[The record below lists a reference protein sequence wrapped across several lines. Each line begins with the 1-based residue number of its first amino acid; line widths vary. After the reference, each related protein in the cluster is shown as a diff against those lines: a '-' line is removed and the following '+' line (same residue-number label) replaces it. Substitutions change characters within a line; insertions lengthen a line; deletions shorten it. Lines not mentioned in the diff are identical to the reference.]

1 MHSNFLDKRRRHLR
15 LQPNQVDNVLPEHFG
30 TSYPK
35 FIQLLK
41 YYYEFQSEERSTE
54 LLSHMF
60 ATRDITETDI
70 TLLSY
75 IEDELLLGD
84 SYFESFAEGDAQKRA
99 AANFSNTLF
108 RSKGTKFAIQ
118 WFFRSFFGIDVEIV
132 ETQEQVF
139 KLNDAQSGIGSNS
152 IRFLTDDKLY
162 QTFAYLIRSS
172 VPIVKW
178 KDLFKLFVHPA
189 GMYLGGELLVSD
201 RVFAS
206 MIAPQLVGKALPIDE
221 FYLQVL
227 RIASNQSTTPTEFY
241 QWGETIAPDG
251 YRLLTPSLSGDSV
264 KSADAL
270 IYANIAVGTATR
282 LQEERW
288 FNTVLPSLQDQ
299 PWYSENYQLYS
310 TEEGVVNRR
319 KNSVYATYVEPSI
332 TENEGTEFRVRL
344 VGEHVPG
351 RAGTYEY
358 YIDKNTTNIADFEYG
373 TALPDSNNKQLITM
387 ANDSASLY
395 IKTFADSDESEIAE
409 SFTVYFFDDEHR
421 NVATQSIT
429 INDVEASY
437 TLTPSSTSIDEGDS
451 VQFTIAGVGVP
462 NDGSTTLQYQVI
474 PTALDS
480 ADSADFVATTWT
492 SDFTPI
498 DIRNDS
504 GRFSVQT
511 RVDGDQDSEETFIVK
526 LYTGSNILKATSP
539 LITLNNVFP
548 TFEVTAVAG
557 YITITEGDN
566 VVVELEVD
574 PTTVGTTVNYTIGG
588 TDPRIITKTGS
599 FVITS
604 KKAQYILS
612 ATETSDVFEAVSDVT
627 LNLTTSSGGYFT
639 PELSDT
645 PILNIENQTS
655 TFTITP
661 SVVGARNGD
670 NLNFNIG
677 GTNIQDGV
685 RAGYFID
692 HITTTDS
699 DFSTPPP
706 TDSASALPITFT
718 SNSGT
723 APLILANNGDSDNE
737 DFSFVLT
744 NTSGDEQGR
753 LNYTIIGDFLYTM
766 TTPQGGNAN
775 EGQTIESIFTT
786 SAADGVYY
794 YYIAGTVDAN
804 DFSDGWAPITA
815 RQPFTVAGNN
825 GMIELTLNND
835 QRQETNETFRI
846 YVSETPSGATLA
858 STGDIT
864 LYDTSVPL
872 YTMTVPT
879 GGIIEGQTLSISVNP
894 SLNNNGSENVYVNFK
909 TISGDS
915 ADILIPQPLAR
926 PISDQNAV
934 FSTPIG
940 VKDSA
945 TGGLTIQA
953 TAHVGSYTGTLVAS
967 GSIVVADATP
977 SYTLATNATND
988 SASEGDTIQFSFNG
1002 TNVPTATYY
1011 YNVSDVKPKQNT
1023 SVTASGSQ
1031 ILYVPHSNLTLGMEI
1046 RGNIPYPTGT
1056 VITNF
1061 GSGNLVTVS
1070 NPNTLPV
1077 NAPAGT
1083 SVYFALPEVWADFGA
1098 SSNKPFGEF
1107 SHTTSSVSQFN
1118 VDIATDGDLPHPRIE
1133 NYTMNVASSFG
1144 ASAVK
1149 TKAFTIGDMTITTV
1163 PEVQIPPL
1171 LTNPQTHSDLGSN
1184 TDVGSVTLEVNP
1196 VGDLRVDGFVAET
1209 AGLPNTDY
1217 GDWVDDIGVD
1227 FIAGDFEIKATL
1239 LESSGFN
1246 AGSPGDFG
1254 VWDDLDTTRT
1264 WNVQSGLAP
1273 SGNSVTVSETIS
1285 FTIRE
1290 KANTNNA
1297 VTFVQTLTAV
1307 TLDFGG
1313 FTLTPISFG

>member
-41 YYYEFQSEERSTE
+41 YYYEFQAEERSTE

-139 KLNDAQSGIGSNS
+139 KLNDTQSGIGSNS

-206 MIAPQLVGKALPIDE
+206 MIAPQLVGKALPIDQ
-221 FYLQVL
+221 FYLQVIQ
-227 RIASNQSTTPTEFY
+227 IANGNSTAPTEFY

-264 KSADAL
+264 KSIDAL
-270 IYANIAVGTATR
+270 IYARIAAGAATR
-282 LQEERW
+282 EQEERW

-299 PWYSENYQLYS
+299 PWYRENYQLYS
-310 TEEGVVNRR
+310 TTEGVVNRR

-351 RAGTYEY
+351 RSGTYEY

-373 TALPDSNNKQLITM
+373 TALPDSNNRQLITM

-395 IKTFADSDESEIAE
+395 IKTFADSDESESAE

-421 NVATQSIT
+421 NVASQSIT
-429 INDVEASY
+429 INDVDASY

-451 VQFTIAGVGVP
+451 VQFTIAGIGVP
-462 NDGSTTLQYQVI
+462 NGGSTTLQYQVI

-511 RVDGDQDSEETFIVK
+511 KVDGDQDSEETFIVK

-539 LITLNNVFP
+539 LITLNNKVP
-548 TFEVTAVAG
+548 TFAITKDGSNTA
-557 YITITEGDN
+557 TITEGDN
-566 VVVELEVD
+566 VVVELTVD
-574 PTTVGTTVNYTIGG
+574 ATTVGTTVNYTIGG

-604 KKAQYILS
+604 AQSQYILS
-612 ATETSDVFEAVSDVT
+612 ATETSDVFETVAGQVID
-627 LNLTTSSGGYFT
+627 LTTSSGGFFN
-639 PELSDT
+639 PERTDDL
-645 PILNIENQTS
+645 ILQIENQTQS
-655 TFTITP
+655 FIITP
-661 SVVGARNGD
+661 SVVGAQNGD
-670 NLNFNIG
+670 NLNFNIT

-692 HITTTDS
+692 HVTTTDA

-706 TDSASALPITFT
+706 TTDSAALPITFT
-718 SNSGT
+718 SNLGT
-723 APLILANNGDSDNE
+723 APFILANNGDSDNE
-737 DFSFVLT
+737 DFVFVLT

-753 LNYTIIGDFLYTM
+753 LGYTIIGDYAYTM
-766 TTPQGGNAN
+766 TTPNGGNAN

-786 SAADGVYY
+786 SAADGLYY
-794 YYIAGTVDAN
+794 YYIAGTVDSN
-804 DFSDGWAPITA
+804 DFSDGWAPIDA
-815 RQPFTVAGNN
+815 RQSFIVAGNN
-825 GMIELTLNND
+825 GVIDLTLNND

-846 YVSETPSGATLA
+846 YVSDTPSGATLA

-879 GGIIEGQTLSISVNP
+879 GVVIEGQTLSITVNP
-894 SLNNNGSENVYVNFK
+894 SINNNGSENVYVNFK

-915 ADILIPQPLAR
+915 ADIIIPQPIAQS
-926 PISDQNAV
+926 ISDQAVV

-940 VKDSA
+940 VRDSA
-945 TGGLTIQA
+945 TGGLTVQA
-953 TAHVGSYTGTLVAS
+953 TAHVGSYTGTLVTS
-967 GSIVVADATP
+967 GSIVVADAAS
-977 SYTLATNATND
+977 SYTLATNATDD

-1011 YNVSDVKPKQNT
+1011 YNVSDVKPKATT
-1023 SVTASGSQ
+1023 STTFSGSQ
-1031 ILYVPHSNLTLGMEI
+1031 VLYVPHSNLTLGMEI
-1046 RGNIPYPTGT
+1046 RGTIPYPTGT
-1056 VITNF
+1056 VITSF
-1061 GSGNLVTVS
+1061 GSGNLVYVS
-1070 NPNTLPV
+1070 NANTLPV
-1077 NAPAGT
+1077 NASAGT

-1118 VDIATDGDLPHPRIE
+1118 VDIATDGDLPQPRIE
-1133 NYTMNVASSFG
+1133 NYTMNVTSSFG

-1149 TKAFTIGDMTITTV
+1149 TKAFTIGDMTISNI
-1163 PEVQIPPL
+1163 PEVQIPPV
-1171 LTNPQTHSDLGSN
+1171 LTNPQIHFDIGSN
-1184 TDVGSVTLEVNP
+1184 SNLASITLDVNP
-1196 VGDLRVDGFVAET
+1196 VGDLRVNGFAAEL
-1209 AGLPNTDY
+1209 AGLPTIDY

-1227 FIAGDFEIKATL
+1227 FVAGNFEIKATL
-1239 LESSGFN
+1239 VGSFGTN

-1254 VWDDLDTTRT
+1254 VWDDLDITRS
-1264 WNVQSGLAP
+1264 WNVESGTAP
-1273 SGNSVTVSETIS
+1273 SGGVVSVSEEIS

-1290 KANTNNA
+1290 KANTSNA
-1297 VTFVQTLTAV
+1297 VTFVQTLTAS
-1307 TLDFGG
+1307 TIDID
-1313 FTLTPISFG
+1313 PINFP

>member
-41 YYYEFQSEERSTE
+41 YYYEFQAEERSTE

-139 KLNDAQSGIGSNS
+139 KLNDTQSGIGSNS

-206 MIAPQLVGKALPIDE
+206 MIAPQLVGKALPIDQ
-221 FYLQVL
+221 FYLQVIQ
-227 RIASNQSTTPTEFY
+227 IANGNSTAPTEFY

-264 KSADAL
+264 KSIDAL
-270 IYANIAVGTATR
+270 IYARIAAGAATR
-282 LQEERW
+282 EQEERW

-299 PWYSENYQLYS
+299 PWYRENYQLYS
-310 TEEGVVNRR
+310 TTEGVVNRR

-351 RAGTYEY
+351 RSGTYEY

-373 TALPDSNNKQLITM
+373 TALPDSNNRQLITM

-395 IKTFADSDESEIAE
+395 IKTFADSDESESAE
-409 SFTVYFFDDEHR
+409 SFTVHFFDDEHR
-421 NVATQSIT
+421 NVASQSIT
-429 INDVEASY
+429 INDVDASY

-451 VQFTIAGVGVP
+451 VQFTIAGIGVP
-462 NDGSTTLQYQVI
+462 NGGSTTLQYQVI

-511 RVDGDQDSEETFIVK
+511 KVDGDQDSEETFIVK

-539 LITLNNVFP
+539 LITLNNKVP
-548 TFEVTAVAG
+548 TFAITKDGSNTA
-557 YITITEGDN
+557 TITEGDN
-566 VVVELEVD
+566 VVVELTVD
-574 PTTVGTTVNYTIGG
+574 ATTVGTTVNYTIGG

-604 KKAQYILS
+604 TQSQYILS
-612 ATETSDVFEAVSDVT
+612 ATETSDVFETVAGQVID
-627 LNLTTSSGGYFT
+627 LTTSSGGFFN
-639 PELSDT
+639 PELSET
-645 PILNIENQTS
+645 IVLLVENQTQS
-655 TFTITP
+655 FIITP
-661 SVVGARNGD
+661 SVVGAQNGD
-670 NLNFNIG
+670 NLNFNIT

-692 HITTTDS
+692 HVTTTDA

-706 TDSASALPITFT
+706 TTDSAALPITFT
-718 SNSGT
+718 SNLGT
-723 APLILANNGDSDNE
+723 APFILANNGDSDNE
-737 DFSFVLT
+737 DFVFVLT

-753 LNYTIIGDFLYTM
+753 LGYTIIGDYAYTM
-766 TTPQGGNAN
+766 TTPNGGNAN

-786 SAADGVYY
+786 SAADGLYY
-794 YYIAGTVDAN
+794 YYIAGTVDSN
-804 DFSDGWAPITA
+804 DFSDGWAPIDA
-815 RQPFTVAGNN
+815 RQSFIVAGNN
-825 GMIELTLNND
+825 GVIDLTLNND

-846 YVSETPSGATLA
+846 YVSDTPSGATLA

-879 GGIIEGQTLSISVNP
+879 GVVIEGQTLSITVNP
-894 SLNNNGSENVYVNFK
+894 SINNNGSENVYVNFK

-915 ADILIPQPLAR
+915 ADIIIPQPIAQS
-926 PISDQNAV
+926 ISDQAVV

-945 TGGLTIQA
+945 TGGLTVQA
-953 TAHVGSYTGTLVAS
+953 TAHAGSYTGTLVTS
-967 GSIVVADATP
+967 GSIVVADATS
-977 SYTLATNATND
+977 SYTLATNATDD

-1011 YNVSDVKPKQNT
+1011 YNVSDVKPKATT
-1023 SVTASGSQ
+1023 STTFSGSQ
-1031 ILYVPHSNLTLGMEI
+1031 VLYVPHSNLTLGMEI
-1046 RGNIPYPTGT
+1046 RGTIPYPTGT
-1056 VITNF
+1056 VITSF
-1061 GSGNLVTVS
+1061 GSGNLVYVS
-1070 NPNTLPV
+1070 NANTLPV
-1077 NAPAGT
+1077 NASAGT

-1118 VDIATDGDLPHPRIE
+1118 VDIATDGDLPQPRIE
-1133 NYTMNVASSFG
+1133 NYTMNVTSSFG

-1149 TKAFTIGDMTITTV
+1149 TKAFTIGDMTISNI
-1163 PEVQIPPL
+1163 PEVQIPPV
-1171 LTNPQTHSDLGSN
+1171 LTNPQIHFDIGSNSDLASI
-1184 TDVGSVTLEVNP
+1184 TLDVNP
-1196 VGDLRVDGFVAET
+1196 VGDLRVNGFAAEL
-1209 AGLPNTDY
+1209 AGLPTIDY
-1217 GDWVDDIGVD
+1217 GDWVDDIGAAFV
-1227 FIAGDFEIKATL
+1227 AGNFEIKATL
-1239 LESSGFN
+1239 VSSFGTN

-1254 VWDDLDTTRT
+1254 VWDDLDITRS
-1264 WNVQSGLAP
+1264 WNVESGTAP
-1273 SGNSVTVSETIS
+1273 SGGVVSVSEEIS

-1290 KANTNNA
+1290 KANTSNA
-1297 VTFVQTLTAV
+1297 VTFVQTLTAS
-1307 TLDFGG
+1307 TIDID
-1313 FTLTPISFG
+1313 PINFP

>member
-41 YYYEFQSEERSTE
+41 YYYEFQTEERSTE

-139 KLNDAQSGIGSNS
+139 KLNDTQSGIGSNS

-206 MIAPQLVGKALPIDE
+206 MIAPQLVGKALPIDQ
-221 FYLQVL
+221 FYLQVIQ
-227 RIASNQSTTPTEFY
+227 IANGNSTTPTEFY

-264 KSADAL
+264 KSIDAL
-270 IYANIAVGTATR
+270 IYARIAAGAATR
-282 LQEERW
+282 EQEERW

-299 PWYSENYQLYS
+299 PWYRENYQLYS
-310 TEEGVVNRR
+310 TTEGVVNRR

-351 RAGTYEY
+351 RAGSYEY

-373 TALPDSNNKQLITM
+373 TALPDSNNRQLITM

-395 IKTFADSDESEIAE
+395 IKTFADSDESESAE
-409 SFTVYFFDDEHR
+409 SFTVHFFDDEHR
-421 NVATQSIT
+421 NVASQSIT
-429 INDVEASY
+429 INDVDASY

-451 VQFTIAGVGVP
+451 VQFTIAGIGVP
-462 NDGSTTLQYQVI
+462 NGGSTTLQYQVI

-511 RVDGDQDSEETFIVK
+511 KVDGDQDSEETFIVK

-539 LITLNNVFP
+539 LITLNNVTPAFV
-548 TFEVTAVAG
+548 VTSDAG
-557 YITITEGDN
+557 SLTITEGDN

-574 PTTVGTTVNYTIGG
+574 ATTVGTTVNYTIGG

-604 KKAQYILS
+604 AKSQYILS
-612 ATETSDVFEAVSDVT
+612 ATETSDVFETVGSGVT
-627 LNLTTSSGGYFT
+627 LNLTTSSGGFFN
-639 PELSDT
+639 PELSET
-645 PILNIENQTS
+645 IVLLVENQTQS
-655 TFTITP
+655 FIITP
-661 SVVGARNGD
+661 SVVGAQNGD
-670 NLNFNIG
+670 NLNFNIT

-692 HITTTDS
+692 HVTTTDA

-723 APLILANNGDSDNE
+723 APFILANNGDSDNE
-737 DFSFVLT
+737 DFFFVLT

-753 LNYTIIGDFLYTM
+753 LAYTIIGDYAYTM
-766 TTPQGGNAN
+766 TTPNGGNAN

-786 SAADGVYY
+786 SAADGLYY
-794 YYIAGTVDAN
+794 YYIAGTVDSN
-804 DFSDGWAPITA
+804 DFSDGWASINA
-815 RQPFTVAGNN
+815 RQSFIVAGNN
-825 GMIELTLNND
+825 GLIDLTLNND
-835 QRQETNETFRI
+835 QRRETNETFRI
-846 YVSETPSGATLA
+846 YVSDTPSGATLA

-879 GGIIEGQTLSISVNP
+879 GVVIEGQTLSITVNP
-894 SLNNNGSENVYVNFK
+894 SINNNGSENVYVNFK

-915 ADILIPQPLAR
+915 ADIITPQPIAQ
-926 PISDQNAV
+926 PISDQAVV

-945 TGGLTIQA
+945 TGGLTVQA
-953 TAHVGSYTGTLVAS
+953 TAHVGSYTGTLVTS
-967 GSIVVADATP
+967 GSIVVADAAS
-977 SYTLATNATND
+977 SYTLATNATDD

-1011 YNVSDVKPKQNT
+1011 YNVSDVKPKATT
-1023 SVTASGSQ
+1023 STTFSGSQ
-1031 ILYVPHSNLTLGMEI
+1031 VLYVPQSNLTLGMEI
-1046 RGNIPYPTGT
+1046 RGTIPYPTGT
-1056 VITNF
+1056 VITSF
-1061 GSGNLVTVS
+1061 GSGNLVYVS
-1070 NPNTLPV
+1070 NANTLPV

-1118 VDIATDGDLPHPRIE
+1118 VDIATDGDLPQPRIE

-1149 TKAFTIGDMTITTV
+1149 TKAFTIGDMTISNI

-1171 LTNPQTHSDLGSN
+1171 LTNPQTHFDIGSN
-1184 TDVGSVTLEVNP
+1184 SNPGSITLDVNP
-1196 VGDLRVDGFVAET
+1196 VGDLRVNGYAAEL
-1209 AGLPNTDY
+1209 AGLPTIDY

-1227 FIAGDFEIKATL
+1227 FVAGDFEIKATL
-1239 LESSGFN
+1239 VSSIGTN

-1254 VWDDLDTTRT
+1254 VWDDLDITRS
-1264 WNVQSGLAP
+1264 WNVESGPAP
-1273 SGNSVTVSETIS
+1273 SGGSVSVSEEIS

-1290 KANTNNA
+1290 KANTSNA
-1297 VTFVQTLTAV
+1297 VTFVQTLAV
-1307 TLDFGG
+1307 STIDIAPI
-1313 FTLTPISFG
+1313 TPF

>member
-41 YYYEFQSEERSTE
+41 YYYEFQAEERSTE

-221 FYLQVL
+221 FYLQVQ
-227 RIASNQSTTPTEFY
+227 RIAANLSTTPTEFY

-270 IYANIAVGTATR
+270 IYTNIATGVATR
-282 LQEERW
+282 EQEERW

-299 PWYSENYQLYS
+299 PWYRENYQLYS
-310 TEEGVVNRR
+310 TTEGVVNRR

-351 RAGTYEY
+351 RSGTYEY

-373 TALPDSNNKQLITM
+373 TALPDSNNRQLITM

-395 IKTFADSDESEIAE
+395 IKTFADSDESESAE
-409 SFTVYFFDDEHR
+409 SFTVHFFDDEHR
-421 NVATQSIT
+421 NVASQSIT
-429 INDVEASY
+429 INDVDASY

-511 RVDGDQDSEETFIVK
+511 KVDGDQDSEETFIVK

-539 LITLNNVFP
+539 LITLNNVAP
-548 TFEVTAVAG
+548 TFSVTSVG
-557 YITITEGDN
+557 GNLTITEGDN

-574 PTTVGTTVNYTIGG
+574 ATTVGTTVNYTIGG

-604 KKAQYILS
+604 TQSQYILS
-612 ATETSDVFEAVSDVT
+612 ATETSDVFETVGSGVT
-627 LNLTTSSGGYFT
+627 LNLTTSSGGFFN
-639 PELSDT
+639 PELSET
-645 PILNIENQTS
+645 IVLLVENQTQS
-655 TFTITP
+655 FIITP
-661 SVVGARNGD
+661 SVVGAQNGD
-670 NLNFNIG
+670 NLNFNIT

-692 HITTTDS
+692 HVTTTDA

-706 TDSASALPITFT
+706 TDSVSALPITFT
-718 SNSGT
+718 SNLGT
-723 APLILANNGDSDNE
+723 APFILANNGDSDNE
-737 DFSFVLT
+737 DFFFVLT

-753 LNYTIIGDFLYTM
+753 LGYTIIGDYAYTM
-766 TTPQGGNAN
+766 TTPNGGNAN

-786 SAADGVYY
+786 SAADGLYY
-794 YYIAGTVDAN
+794 YYIAGTVDSN
-804 DFSDGWAPITA
+804 DFSDGWAPIDA
-815 RQPFTVAGNN
+815 RQSFIVAGNN
-825 GMIELTLNND
+825 GVIDLTLNND
-835 QRQETNETFRI
+835 QRRETNETFRI
-846 YVSETPSGATLA
+846 YVSDTPSGATLA

-879 GGIIEGQTLSISVNP
+879 GGIVEGQTLSITVNP
-894 SLNNNGSENVYVNFK
+894 SINNNGSENIYVNFK

-915 ADILIPQPLAR
+915 ADIITPQPIAQS
-926 PISDQNAV
+926 ISDQAVV

-945 TGGLTIQA
+945 TGGLTVQA
-953 TAHVGSYTGTLVAS
+953 TAHAGSYTGTLVTS
-967 GSIVVADATP
+967 GSIVVADAAS
-977 SYTLATNATND
+977 SYTLATNATDD

-1011 YNVSDVKPKQNT
+1011 YNVSDVKPKATT
-1023 SVTASGSQ
+1023 STTFSGSQ
-1031 ILYVPHSNLTLGMEI
+1031 VLYVPHSNLTLGMEI
-1046 RGNIPYPTGT
+1046 RGTIPYPTGT
-1056 VITNF
+1056 VITSF
-1061 GSGNLVTVS
+1061 GSGNLVYVS
-1070 NPNTLPV
+1070 NANTLPV
-1077 NAPAGT
+1077 NASAGT

-1118 VDIATDGDLPHPRIE
+1118 VDIATDGDLPQPRIE
-1133 NYTMNVASSFG
+1133 NYTMNVTSSFG

-1149 TKAFTIGDMTITTV
+1149 TKAFTIGDMTISNI
-1163 PEVQIPPL
+1163 PEVQIPPV
-1171 LTNPQTHSDLGSN
+1171 LTNPQIHFDIGSNSDLASI
-1184 TDVGSVTLEVNP
+1184 TLDVNP
-1196 VGDLRVDGFVAET
+1196 VGDLRVNGFAAEL
-1209 AGLPNTDY
+1209 AGLPTIDY

-1227 FIAGDFEIKATL
+1227 FVAGDFEIKATL
-1239 LESSGFN
+1239 VSSFGTN

-1254 VWDDLDTTRT
+1254 VWDDLDTTRS
-1264 WNVQSGLAP
+1264 WNVESGTAP
-1273 SGNSVTVSETIS
+1273 SGGVVSVSEEIS

-1290 KANTNNA
+1290 KANTSNA
-1297 VTFVQTLTAV
+1297 VTFVQTLTAS
-1307 TLDFGG
+1307 TIDID
-1313 FTLTPISFG
+1313 PINFP

>member
-41 YYYEFQSEERSTE
+41 YYYEFQAEERSTE

-139 KLNDAQSGIGSNS
+139 KLNDTQSGIGSNS

-206 MIAPQLVGKALPIDE
+206 MIAPQLVGKALPIDQ
-221 FYLQVL
+221 FYLQVIQ
-227 RIASNQSTTPTEFY
+227 IANGNSTTPTEFY

-264 KSADAL
+264 KSIDAL
-270 IYANIAVGTATR
+270 IYARIAAGAATR
-282 LQEERW
+282 EQEERW

-299 PWYSENYQLYS
+299 PWYRENYQLYS
-310 TEEGVVNRR
+310 TTEGVVNRR

-351 RAGTYEY
+351 RAGSYEY

-373 TALPDSNNKQLITM
+373 TALPDSNNRQLITM

-395 IKTFADSDESEIAE
+395 IKTFADSDESESAE

-421 NVATQSIT
+421 NVASQSIT
-429 INDVEASY
+429 INDVDASY

-451 VQFTIAGVGVP
+451 VQFTIAGIGVP
-462 NDGSTTLQYQVI
+462 NGGSTTLQYQVI

-511 RVDGDQDSEETFIVK
+511 KVDGDQDSEETFIVK

-539 LITLNNVFP
+539 LITLNNVTPAFV
-548 TFEVTAVAG
+548 VTSDAG
-557 YITITEGDN
+557 NLTITEGDN

-574 PTTVGTTVNYTIGG
+574 ATTVGTTVNYTIGG

-604 KKAQYILS
+604 TQSQYILS
-612 ATETSDVFEAVSDVT
+612 ATETSDVFETVGSGVT
-627 LNLTTSSGGYFT
+627 LTLTTSSGGFFN
-639 PELSDT
+639 PELSET
-645 PILNIENQTS
+645 IVLLVENQTQS
-655 TFTITP
+655 FIITP
-661 SVVGARNGD
+661 SVVGAQNGD
-670 NLNFNIG
+670 NLNFNIT

-692 HITTTDS
+692 HVTTTDA

-706 TDSASALPITFT
+706 TTDSAALPITFT
-718 SNSGT
+718 SNLGT
-723 APLILANNGDSDNE
+723 APFILANNGDSDNE
-737 DFSFVLT
+737 DFFFVLT
-744 NTSGDEQGR
+744 NTSDDEIGR
-753 LNYTIIGDFLYTM
+753 LGYTIIGDYAYTM
-766 TTPQGGNAN
+766 TTPNGGNAN

-786 SAADGVYY
+786 SAADGLYY
-794 YYIAGTVDAN
+794 YYIAGTVDSN
-804 DFSDGWAPITA
+804 DFSDGWASINA
-815 RQPFTVAGNN
+815 RQSFIVAGNN
-825 GMIELTLNND
+825 GMIDLTLNND
-835 QRQETNETFRI
+835 QRRETNETFRI
-846 YVSETPSGATLA
+846 YVSDTPTGATLA

-879 GGIIEGQTLSISVNP
+879 GVVIEGQTLSITVNP
-894 SLNNNGSENVYVNFK
+894 AINNNGSENVYVNFK

-915 ADILIPQPLAR
+915 ADIITPQPIAQ
-926 PISDQNAV
+926 PISDQAVV

-945 TGGLTIQA
+945 TGGLTVQA
-953 TAHVGSYTGTLVAS
+953 TAHVGSYTGTLVTS
-967 GSIVVADATP
+967 GSIVVADAAS
-977 SYTLATNATND
+977 SYTLATNATDD

-1011 YNVSDVKPKQNT
+1011 YNVSDVKPKATT
-1023 SVTASGSQ
+1023 STTFSGSQ
-1031 ILYVPHSNLTLGMEI
+1031 VLYVPHSNLTLGMEI
-1046 RGNIPYPTGT
+1046 RGTIPYPTGT
-1056 VITNF
+1056 VITSF
-1061 GSGNLVTVS
+1061 GSGNLVYVS
-1070 NPNTLPV
+1070 NANTLPV

-1118 VDIATDGDLPHPRIE
+1118 VDIATDGDLPQPRIE
-1133 NYTMNVASSFG
+1133 NYTMNVTSSFG

-1149 TKAFTIGDMTITTV
+1149 TKAFTIGDMTINNI

-1171 LTNPQTHSDLGSN
+1171 LTNPQTHLDLGSN
-1184 TDVGSVTLEVNP
+1184 NNPASITLDVNP
-1196 VGDLRVDGFVAET
+1196 VGDLRVNGYAAEL
-1209 AGLPNTDY
+1209 AGLSTIDY

-1227 FIAGDFEIKATL
+1227 FVAGDFEIKATL
-1239 LESSGFN
+1239 LGSSGTN

-1254 VWDDLDTTRT
+1254 VWDDLDITRS
-1264 WNVQSGLAP
+1264 WNVESGAAP
-1273 SGNSVTVSETIS
+1273 YGGAVSVSENIS

-1290 KANTNNA
+1290 KANTSNA
-1297 VTFVQTLTAV
+1297 VTFVQTLTA
-1307 TLDFGG
+1307 TTIDID
-1313 FTLTPISFG
+1313 PINFP

>member
-227 RIASNQSTTPTEFY
+227 RIAANLSTTPTEFY

-264 KSADAL
+264 KSTDAL
-270 IYANIAVGTATR
+270 IYANIATGVATR
-282 LQEERW
+282 EQEERW

-299 PWYSENYQLYS
+299 PWYRENYQLYS
-310 TEEGVVNRR
+310 TTEGVVNRR

-351 RAGTYEY
+351 RSGTYEY

-373 TALPDSNNKQLITM
+373 TALPDSNNRQLITM

-395 IKTFADSDESEIAE
+395 IKTFADSDESESAE
-409 SFTVYFFDDEHR
+409 SFTVHFFDDEHR
-421 NVATQSIT
+421 NVASQSIT

-462 NDGSTTLQYQVI
+462 NGGSTTLQYQVI

-492 SDFTPI
+492 SAFTPI

-511 RVDGDQDSEETFIVK
+511 KVDGDQDSEETFIVK

-539 LITLNNVFP
+539 LITLNNVEP
-548 TFEVTAVAG
+548 TFEVTG
-557 YITITEGDN
+557 ETITITEGDN
-566 VVVELEVD
+566 VVVELTVD
-574 PTTVGTTVNYTIGG
+574 ASTVGTTVNYAIGG

-604 KKAQYILS
+604 AQAQYILS
-612 ATETSDVFEAVSDVT
+612 ATETSDVFETVSNVT
-627 LNLTTSSGGYFT
+627 LTLTTSSGGFFN
-639 PELSDT
+639 PEREQVKL
-645 PILNIENQTS
+645 LRVENQIQS
-655 TFTITP
+655 FIITP
-661 SVVGARNGD
+661 SVVGAQNGD
-670 NLNFNIG
+670 NLNFNIT

-692 HITTTDS
+692 HVTTTDS

-706 TDSASALPITFT
+706 TDSASRLDITFT
-718 SNSGT
+718 SNLGT
-723 APLILANNGDSDNE
+723 APFILANNGDSDNE
-737 DFSFVLT
+737 DFVFVLT

-753 LNYTIIGDFLYTM
+753 LGYTIIGDYIYTM
-766 TTPQGGNAN
+766 TTPNGGNAN

-786 SAADGVYY
+786 SAADGLYY
-794 YYIAGTVDAN
+794 YYIAGTVDSN
-804 DFSDGWAPITA
+804 DFSDGWASIDA
-815 RQPFTVAGNN
+815 RQSFIVAGNN
-825 GMIELTLNND
+825 GMIDLTLNND

-846 YVSETPSGATLA
+846 YVSDTPSGATLA

-864 LYDTSVPL
+864 LYDISVPL

-879 GGIIEGQTLSISVNP
+879 GGIVEGQTLSITVNP
-894 SLNNNGSENVYVNFK
+894 SINNNGSENVYVNFK

-915 ADILIPQPLAR
+915 ADIIIPQPIAQS
-926 PISDQNAV
+926 ISDQAVV

-945 TGGLTIQA
+945 TGGLTVQA
-953 TAHVGSYTGTLVAS
+953 TAHVGSYTGTLVTS
-967 GSIVVADATP
+967 GSIVVADAAS
-977 SYTLATNATND
+977 SYTLATNATDD

-1011 YNVSDVKPKQNT
+1011 YNVSDIKPKANT
-1023 SVTASGSQ
+1023 STTYSGSQ
-1031 ILYVPHSNLTLGMEI
+1031 VLYVPHSNLTLGMEI

-1056 VITNF
+1056 VITSF
-1061 GSGNLVTVS
+1061 GSGNLVYVS
-1070 NPNTLPV
+1070 NANTLPV

-1083 SVYFALPEVWADFGA
+1083 KVYFALPEVWADFGA

-1118 VDIATDGDLPHPRIE
+1118 VDIATDSDLPHPRIE

-1149 TKAFTIGDMTITTV
+1149 TKAFTIGDMTISNI

-1171 LTNPQTHSDLGSN
+1171 LTNPQTHLDLGSN
-1184 TDVGSVTLEVNP
+1184 TNLASITLDVNP
-1196 VGDLRVDGFVAET
+1196 VGDLRVNGFAAEL
-1209 AGLPNTDY
+1209 AGIPTIDY

-1227 FIAGDFEIKATL
+1227 FIAGNFEIKATL
-1239 LESSGFN
+1239 VSSIGTN

-1254 VWDDLDTTRT
+1254 VWDDLDITRS
-1264 WNVQSGLAP
+1264 WNVESGAAP
-1273 SGNSVTVSETIS
+1273 SGGSVSVSEEIS

-1290 KANTNNA
+1290 KANTSNA
-1297 VTFVQTLTAV
+1297 VTFVQTLTAN
-1307 TLDFGG
+1307 TIDID
-1313 FTLTPISFG
+1313 PINFP

>member
-41 YYYEFQSEERSTE
+41 YYYEFQAEERSTE

-139 KLNDAQSGIGSNS
+139 KLNDTQSGIGSNS

-206 MIAPQLVGKALPIDE
+206 MIAPQLVGKALPIDQ
-221 FYLQVL
+221 FYLQVIQ
-227 RIASNQSTTPTEFY
+227 IANGNSTAPTEFY

-264 KSADAL
+264 KSIDAL
-270 IYANIAVGTATR
+270 IYARIAAGAATR
-282 LQEERW
+282 EQEERW

-299 PWYSENYQLYS
+299 PWYRENYQLYS
-310 TEEGVVNRR
+310 TTEGVVNRR

-351 RAGTYEY
+351 RSGTYEY

-373 TALPDSNNKQLITM
+373 TALPDSNNRQLITM

-395 IKTFADSDESEIAE
+395 IKTFADSDESESAE

-421 NVATQSIT
+421 NVASQSIT
-429 INDVEASY
+429 INDVDASY

-451 VQFTIAGVGVP
+451 VQFTIAGIGVP
-462 NDGSTTLQYQVI
+462 NGGSTTLQYQVI

-511 RVDGDQDSEETFIVK
+511 KVDGDQDSEETFIVK

-539 LITLNNVFP
+539 LITLNNKVP
-548 TFEVTAVAG
+548 TFAITKDGSNTA
-557 YITITEGDN
+557 TITEGDN
-566 VVVELEVD
+566 VVVELTVD
-574 PTTVGTTVNYTIGG
+574 ATTVGTTVNYTIGG

-604 KKAQYILS
+604 TQSQYILS
-612 ATETSDVFEAVSDVT
+612 ATETSDVFETVAGQVID
-627 LNLTTSSGGYFT
+627 LTTSSGGFFN
-639 PELSDT
+639 PERTDDL
-645 PILNIENQTS
+645 ILQIENQTQS
-655 TFTITP
+655 FIITP
-661 SVVGARNGD
+661 SVVGAQNGD
-670 NLNFNIG
+670 NLNFNIT

-692 HITTTDS
+692 HVTTTDA

-706 TDSASALPITFT
+706 TTDSAALPITFT
-718 SNSGT
+718 SNLGT
-723 APLILANNGDSDNE
+723 APFILANNGDSDNE
-737 DFSFVLT
+737 DFVFVLT

-753 LNYTIIGDFLYTM
+753 LGYTIIGDYAYTM
-766 TTPQGGNAN
+766 TTPNGGNAN

-786 SAADGVYY
+786 SAADGLYY
-794 YYIAGTVDAN
+794 YYIAGTVDSN
-804 DFSDGWAPITA
+804 DFSDGWAPIDA
-815 RQPFTVAGNN
+815 RQSFIVAGNN
-825 GMIELTLNND
+825 GVIDLTLNND

-846 YVSETPSGATLA
+846 YVSDTPSGATLA

-879 GGIIEGQTLSISVNP
+879 GVVIEGQTLSITVNP
-894 SLNNNGSENVYVNFK
+894 SINNNGSENVYVNFK

-915 ADILIPQPLAR
+915 ADIIIPQPIAQS
-926 PISDQNAV
+926 ISDQAVV

-945 TGGLTIQA
+945 TGGLTVQA
-953 TAHVGSYTGTLVAS
+953 TAHAGSYTGTLVTS
-967 GSIVVADATP
+967 GSIVVADATS
-977 SYTLATNATND
+977 SYTLATNATDD

-1011 YNVSDVKPKQNT
+1011 YNVSDVKPKATT
-1023 SVTASGSQ
+1023 STTFSGSQ
-1031 ILYVPHSNLTLGMEI
+1031 VLYVPHSNLTLGMEI
-1046 RGNIPYPTGT
+1046 RGTIPYPTGT
-1056 VITNF
+1056 VITSF
-1061 GSGNLVTVS
+1061 GSGNLVYVS
-1070 NPNTLPV
+1070 NANTLPV
-1077 NAPAGT
+1077 NASAGT

-1118 VDIATDGDLPHPRIE
+1118 VDIATDGDLPQPRIE
-1133 NYTMNVASSFG
+1133 NYTMNVTSSFG

-1149 TKAFTIGDMTITTV
+1149 TKAFTIGDMTISNI
-1163 PEVQIPPL
+1163 PEVQIPPV
-1171 LTNPQTHSDLGSN
+1171 LTNPQIHFDIGSN
-1184 TDVGSVTLEVNP
+1184 INLASITLDVNP
-1196 VGDLRVDGFVAET
+1196 VGDLRVNGFAAEL
-1209 AGLPNTDY
+1209 AGIPTVDY

-1227 FIAGDFEIKATL
+1227 FVAGNFEIKATL
-1239 LESSGFN
+1239 VSSFGTN

-1254 VWDDLDTTRT
+1254 VWDDLDITRS
-1264 WNVQSGLAP
+1264 WNVESGTAP
-1273 SGNSVTVSETIS
+1273 SGGVVSVSEEIS

-1290 KANTNNA
+1290 KANTSNA
-1297 VTFVQTLTAV
+1297 VTFVQTLTAS
-1307 TLDFGG
+1307 TIDID
-1313 FTLTPISFG
+1313 PINFP

>member
-41 YYYEFQSEERSTE
+41 YYYEFQAEERSTE

-139 KLNDAQSGIGSNS
+139 KLNDTQSGIGSNS

-206 MIAPQLVGKALPIDE
+206 MIAPQLVGKALPIDQ
-221 FYLQVL
+221 FYLQVIQ
-227 RIASNQSTTPTEFY
+227 IANGNSTAPTEFY

-264 KSADAL
+264 KSIDAL
-270 IYANIAVGTATR
+270 IYARIAAGAATR
-282 LQEERW
+282 EQEERW

-299 PWYSENYQLYS
+299 PWYRENYQLYS
-310 TEEGVVNRR
+310 TTEGVVNRR

-351 RAGTYEY
+351 RSGTYEY

-373 TALPDSNNKQLITM
+373 TALPDSNNRQLITM

-395 IKTFADSDESEIAE
+395 IKTFADSDESESAE
-409 SFTVYFFDDEHR
+409 SFTVHFFDDEHR
-421 NVATQSIT
+421 NVASQSIT
-429 INDVEASY
+429 INDVDASY

-451 VQFTIAGVGVP
+451 VQFTIAGIGVP
-462 NDGSTTLQYQVI
+462 NGGSTTLQYQVI

-511 RVDGDQDSEETFIVK
+511 KVDGDQDSEETFIVK

-539 LITLNNVFP
+539 LITLNNKVP
-548 TFEVTAVAG
+548 TFAITKDGSNTA
-557 YITITEGDN
+557 TITEGDN
-566 VVVELEVD
+566 VVVELTVD
-574 PTTVGTTVNYTIGG
+574 ATTVGTTVNYTIGG

-604 KKAQYILS
+604 TQSQYILS
-612 ATETSDVFEAVSDVT
+612 ATETSDVFETVAGQVID
-627 LNLTTSSGGYFT
+627 LTTSSGGFFN
-639 PELSDT
+639 PERTQVKL
-645 PILNIENQTS
+645 LRVENQTQS
-655 TFTITP
+655 FIITP
-661 SVVGARNGD
+661 SVVGAQNGD
-670 NLNFNIG
+670 NLNFNIT

-692 HITTTDS
+692 HVTTTDA

-706 TDSASALPITFT
+706 TTDSAALPITFT
-718 SNSGT
+718 SNLGT
-723 APLILANNGDSDNE
+723 APFILANNGDSDNE
-737 DFSFVLT
+737 DFVFVLT

-753 LNYTIIGDFLYTM
+753 LGYTIIGDYAYTM
-766 TTPQGGNAN
+766 TTPNGGNAN

-786 SAADGVYY
+786 SAADGLYY
-794 YYIAGTVDAN
+794 YYIAGTVDSN
-804 DFSDGWAPITA
+804 DFSDGWAPIDA
-815 RQPFTVAGNN
+815 RQSFIVAGNN
-825 GMIELTLNND
+825 GVIDLTLNND
-835 QRQETNETFRI
+835 QRRETNETFRI
-846 YVSETPSGATLA
+846 YVSDTPSGATLA

-879 GGIIEGQTLSISVNP
+879 GVVIEGQTLSITVNP
-894 SLNNNGSENVYVNFK
+894 SINNNGSENVYVNFK

-915 ADILIPQPLAR
+915 ADIITPQPIAQS
-926 PISDQNAV
+926 ISDQAVV

-945 TGGLTIQA
+945 TGGLTVQA
-953 TAHVGSYTGTLVAS
+953 TAHVGSYTGTLVTS
-967 GSIVVADATP
+967 GSIVVADATS
-977 SYTLATNATND
+977 SYTLATNATDD

-1011 YNVSDVKPKQNT
+1011 YNVSDVKPKATT
-1023 SVTASGSQ
+1023 STTFSGSQ
-1031 ILYVPHSNLTLGMEI
+1031 VLYVPHSNLTLGMEI
-1046 RGNIPYPTGT
+1046 RGTIPYPTGT
-1056 VITNF
+1056 VITSF
-1061 GSGNLVTVS
+1061 GSGNLVYVS
-1070 NPNTLPV
+1070 NANTLPV
-1077 NAPAGT
+1077 NASAGT

-1118 VDIATDGDLPHPRIE
+1118 VDIATDGDLPQPRIE
-1133 NYTMNVASSFG
+1133 NYTMNVTSSFG

-1149 TKAFTIGDMTITTV
+1149 TKAFTIGDMTISNI
-1163 PEVQIPPL
+1163 PEVQIPPV
-1171 LTNPQTHSDLGSN
+1171 LTNPQIHFDIGSNSDLASI
-1184 TDVGSVTLEVNP
+1184 TLDVNP
-1196 VGDLRVDGFVAET
+1196 VGDLRVNGFAAEL
-1209 AGLPNTDY
+1209 AGIPTIDY
-1217 GDWVDDIGVD
+1217 GDWVDDIGAAFV
-1227 FIAGDFEIKATL
+1227 AGNFEIKATL
-1239 LESSGFN
+1239 VSSFGTN

-1254 VWDDLDTTRT
+1254 VWNDLDITRS
-1264 WNVQSGLAP
+1264 WNVESGTAP
-1273 SGNSVTVSETIS
+1273 SGGVVSVSEEIS

-1290 KANTNNA
+1290 KANTSNA
-1297 VTFVQTLTAV
+1297 VTFVQTLTAS
-1307 TLDFGG
+1307 TIDID
-1313 FTLTPISFG
+1313 PINFP